1 MRISDWSSDEC
12 SSDLQRGRN
21 GWNEVDQ
28 GRYRSCWNPLMST
41 WTVTGVSPRLSQY
54 QPCDPSNGAVNV
66 RSEEHTSELQ
76 SLMRSSYAVFC
87 LKKKNP
93 TLHTSFQYIHLS
105 NSYYYLANISHH
117 HTLT

>member
-66 RSEEHTSELQ
+66 PDASLCSRSIQDRKSVVSGKSVSVRVDLGG
-76 SLMRSSYAVFC
+76 LRIIN
-87 LKKKNP
+87 KKKP
-93 TLHTSFQYIHLS
+93 R
-105 NSYYYLANISHH
+105 
-117 HTLT
+117 

>member
-28 GRYRSCWNPLMST
+28 GRYRSCWHPLMST

-66 RSEEHTSELQ
+66 PDAPLCSRSIH
-76 SLMRSSYAVFC
+76 SLGYS
-87 LKKKNP
+87 
-93 TLHTSFQYIHLS
+93 
-105 NSYYYLANISHH
+105 YLAAWPRSTCMSPATAACAVHWNQQVSP
-117 HTLT
+117 LFMW